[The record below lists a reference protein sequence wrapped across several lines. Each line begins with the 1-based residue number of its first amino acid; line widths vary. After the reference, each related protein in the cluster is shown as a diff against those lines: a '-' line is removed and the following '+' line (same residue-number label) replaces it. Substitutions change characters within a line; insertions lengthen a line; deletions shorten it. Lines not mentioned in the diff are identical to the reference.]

1 MTKKELNNLKLF
13 LNKVK
18 RVFQED
24 IMVYHNYYI
33 IGGVESQEKLDGMVL
48 LIIDDDYKKL
58 LSYVLNENNSY
69 YIPNMDKFREEVN
82 NDAEEYTTYEQIDDV
97 DFKIPNSYDD
107 EAIIETLL
115 SETSNPDVVWH
126 KLSDQSKISE
136 MFFDSKLTYDLPLY
150 DKDGKTEIDTIVI
163 SKSLFPNIS
172 EKNIDSIFYFSEYI
186 EDRDLYATY
195 FDFRYDYYQML
206 CRFFSIPLK

>member
-13 LNKVK
+13 LNKIK

-82 NDAEEYTTYEQIDDV
+82 NDVEEYTAYEQIDDV

-107 EAIIETLL
+107 
-115 SETSNPDVVWH
+115 
-126 KLSDQSKISE
+126 
-136 MFFDSKLTYDLPLY
+136 
-150 DKDGKTEIDTIVI
+150 
-163 SKSLFPNIS
+163 
-172 EKNIDSIFYFSEYI
+172 
-186 EDRDLYATY
+186 
-195 FDFRYDYYQML
+195 
-206 CRFFSIPLK
+206 